1 MTDSEANPPQDN
13 PQGGGGKPDDDNL
26 IKGRV
31 RHNQLSA
38 RVPESVAGGVFST
51 GAIVLVGANEFI
63 LDFVVRMARPH
74 QVAAR
79 VILPHAVMPQ
89 LIQALKTNLEKF
101 SERFGTPP
109 EMPKG
114 DPGSRKPSIEEVYD
128 DLKMPDETLS
138 GAYANA
144 VMISHSPA
152 EFCFDFITNFF
163 PKSSVSCR
171 IFVSANQVPRM
182 LEAFTHTN
190 QEFQK
195 RAIAQTRLRRPQLPP
210 QEPADQSSP
219 YYPPRNQGPSDDNQ
233 QIIGPSDMQTPPE
246 ASEPPEPPESPESP
260 DSDSSENDDAP
271 NK

>member
-1 MTDSEANPPQDN
+1 MTDSEANPPEES
-13 PQGGGGKPDDDNL
+13 PQGEDAKEGDDNL

-38 RVPESVAGGVFST
+38 RVPEAVARGIFST
-51 GAIVLVGANEFI
+51 GAIVLVGNNEFI
-63 LDFVVRMARPH
+63 LDFVIRMARPH
-74 QVAAR
+74 AVAAR
-79 VILPHAVMPQ
+79 VVLPHAVMPQ
-89 LIQALKTNLEKF
+89 LIQALKTNLEKY
-101 SERFGTPP
+101 SERFGEPP

-114 DPGSRKPSIEEVYD
+114 EPGSRKPSIEEVYD

-195 RAIAQTRLRRPQLPP
+195 RVIAQTRLRRQAPP
-210 QEPADQSSP
+210 QNPVDQSSP
-219 YYPPRNQGPSDDNQ
+219 YYPPKDQTPGSDSNEQIVGPSDTPGDDNEFITGQ
-233 QIIGPSDMQTPPE
+233 DTPDTPDDDNND
-246 ASEPPEPPESPESP
+246 PKSP
-260 DSDSSENDDAP
+260 
-271 NK
+271 